1 MTIFLRSSRL
11 IMAAACVCFALA
23 VSPFAHGQATPTA
36 NQQKQN
42 AQPAPPILGL
52 YDLFLEYVGNKDEQI
67 QAGIEGGKAQITPR
81 QDYAAAIGISEGE
94 AQIMLAIL
102 IDAFHQ
108 GGGSYKDQI
117 VAHLKL
123 VREYGPD
130 EGERMY
136 DEEKATYGSRKYTA
150 LKGAVAKLQTEL
162 SEESFA
168 KLNRFVVEKQWATK
182 ATKEPLD
189 PDPCPP
195 NNNPP
200 PGQTTHVA
208 CTQVYVDFFHGTAWR
223 DKSNQT
229 MEANGDGE
237 KPMVID
243 MPIAMTGDKKQAVID
258 IAVDEE
264 RQINENDQQYRKQA
278 DQFFRPYVARYG
290 AKGYATPLPPEIEAL
305 RKNRGRIIEEHIF
318 MLRQE
323 LGDDSF
329 KRFDSVLAQMN
340 VTIAIQRR
348 QLEVQ
353 SPASVPASEQAPAAQ
368 P

>member
-1 MTIFLRSSRL
+1 MTISLRSARL

-23 VSPFAHGQATPTA
+23 VSPFAHGQATPAA

-42 AQPAPPILGL
+42 AQPAPPVLGL

-94 AQIMLAIL
+94 AQTMLAIL

-108 GGGSYKDQI
+108 GGGSYEDHT

-123 VREYGPD
+123 VREYGPA

-136 DEEKATYGSRKYTA
+136 DEEKAAYGSRQFAA
-150 LKGAVAKLQTEL
+150 LRGAVAKLQTKF
-162 SEESFA
+162 SAESFT
-168 KLNRFVVEKQWATK
+168 KLNEYVRETRWITL
-182 ATKEPLD
+182 EPSD

-208 CTQVYVDFFHGTAWR
+208 CTQFYETLFHLINW
-223 DKSNQT
+223 DYENNQG
-229 MEANGDGE
+229 AASGDERKNLECGYL
-237 KPMVID
+237 
-243 MPIAMTGDKKQAVID
+243 PIALPEDKKQAVID
-258 IAVDEE
+258 LAIATQKEISETNLQYSTKAHEALDQNIAKYGSE
-264 RQINENDQQYRKQA
+264 RANKMPES
-278 DQFFRPYVARYG
+278 
-290 AKGYATPLPPEIEAL
+290 PEIEAL
-305 RKNRGRIIEEHIF
+305 HTKPATISEERISMLKQALGEH
-318 MLRQE
+318 
-323 LGDDSF
+323 DF
-329 KRFDSVLAQMN
+329 KRFDAVLAERN
-340 VTIAIQRR
+340 KTIKKADA
-348 QLEVQ
+348 VS
-353 SPASVPASEQAPAAQ
+353 SPNGAPTSELNPAAQ